1 MAGAALAGGKKNAA
15 AQGRTVIFV
24 DESGFYPLPL
34 AVRTYAPRGTTP
46 LLREWC
52 THDHLSVISAITPAG
67 KLYVQVQEHALNGA
81 DVAAFLQ
88 HLLRHIAGPLY
99 VLWDGAPI
107 HRSTAV
113 QRFLAEQAGRV
124 QVERLPPYAPE
135 LNPDEGIWGY
145 LKRVELKNLC
155 CMSLAELREALRRA
169 VARLRHKVAVIIG
182 CFKEVGLL

>member
-15 AQGRTVIFV
+15 ASGRTLIFV

-52 THDHLSVISAITPAG
+52 THAHLSVISAITPAG
-67 KLYVQVQEHALNGA
+67 KLHVQVQAHALHGA
-81 DVAAFLQ
+81 TVVAFLR
-88 HLLRHIAGPLY
+88 HLLRHRAGPLC
-99 VLWDGAPI
+99 VRWDGAPI
-107 HRSTAV
+107 HRGIEA
-113 QRFLAEQAGRV
+113 QRFVAARAGRV

-145 LKRVELKNLC
+145 LKRVELKNRC
-155 CMSLAELREALRRA
+155 CGSLAERREALRRA
-169 VARLRHKVAVIIG
+169 VARLRHKVHVILG
-182 CFKEVGLL
+182 CFKEAGLV

>member
-15 AQGRTVIFV
+15 AQGRTLIFM

-34 AVRTYAPRGTTP
+34 AVRTYAPRGATP
-46 LLREWC
+46 QLREWC
-52 THDHLSVISAITPAG
+52 THDHLAVVSAVTPAG
-67 KLYVQVQEHALNGA
+67 KLYVQAQERALTGT
-81 DVAAFLQ
+81 DVVRFLR
-88 HLLRHIAGPLY
+88 HLLRQIAGPLC

-107 HRSTAV
+107 HRSAEV
-113 QRFLAEQAGRV
+113 KRFLAEQAGRV

-182 CFKEVGLL
+182 CFKEVGLV